1 MRPTPPRA
9 LAPQAEIS
17 ELIEDLHA
25 VGQRLEDLTAGE
37 VDAVADHL
45 GRPFQLRS
53 SQEYSRQHEAIK
65 QAAILNA
72 LPAHIAVLDNRGV
85 IVSVNKAWQRFAEGN
100 ALHGAR
106 WGVGADYLQVC
117 DRAQHCEEARPV
129 AAGIRAVL
137 HQGLARFAI
146 EYPCHGPQEQ
156 RWFLMTVTPLDEVQP
171 GGAVVMHL
179 NISERKRSEETLRRF
194 AAAMD
199 ATSDAIFLTD
209 RASMRFVHVNDA
221 ACRLRELTREQLLAV
236 EPWAMLDISRA
247 ALEHSYD
254 LLIGGSGRQAP
265 IELRRSRS
273 DGRKIWLELRREAQ
287 RTDAGWTIVTLVRD
301 ISTRKLAEQRIAYLN
316 RVHAVLSGINALI
329 VRVGKPQELFDQACR
344 IAIEQ
349 GGFRMA
355 LIGAVEP
362 GSASIVPQASAGVD
376 AALLAAIRA
385 LLASPEGAAS
395 SMIARSLREQRA
407 IVANDSQHDP
417 QVLLGPRYIEAGVRS
432 MAVLPLIVRGA
443 PVGVLALYA
452 SESEFFHAEELT
464 LLGEL
469 AGDIAFAIDHIG
481 KQQRLDY
488 LAYYDELTGLANRSL
503 FLDRV
508 TQHLR
513 SATAGGHRL
522 ALFLVDLERFKNIN
536 DSLGRAAGDALLRQ
550 VADWLTHKAGDAG
563 LFARIGADHF
573 AAMLPVV
580 KPGGE
585 VTRLLEKTIAAFLE
599 HPFRLNDAVFCVS
612 VKVGVA
618 LFPADGGDAATLF
631 KNAEAALKK
640 AKAGGDRYL
649 LYKQAMNATVA
660 GKLTLENQLRLALT
674 QQQFVLHYQPK
685 MALAGAR
692 LSGAEALIRWHDPI
706 SGLVPPGR
714 FIPVLE
720 ETGLI
725 HEVGRWAL
733 RKALEDS
740 RRWRQAGLA
749 AVRVAVNVS
758 PLQLRDPGFI
768 DEIGQAI
775 GGDAQAAASLELEI
789 TETLIM
795 EDVKHSIAC
804 LQAIRAM
811 GVSIAIDDF
820 GTGFSSLSYLAR
832 LPVDTLKI
840 DQSFVADIDSGSQG
854 LALVSTIVGL
864 AHALGLK
871 VVAEGVETEAQA
883 ALLRELRC
891 DEMQG
896 FLFSRPL
903 AGEVFEA
910 RYLAPVG
917 AA

>member
-53 SQEYSRQHEAIK
+53 SQEYSRQHEAVK

-100 ALHGAR
+100 ALQGAH

-117 DRAQHCEEARPV
+117 DRAQHCEQARPV

-146 EYPCHGPQEQ
+146 EYPCHAPQQQ
-156 RWFLMTVTPLDEVQP
+156 RWFEMTVTPLGEARP
-171 GGAVVMHL
+171 TGAVVMHL
-179 NISERKRSEETLRRF
+179 
-194 AAAMD
+194 
-199 ATSDAIFLTD
+199 
-209 RASMRFVHVNDA
+209 
-221 ACRLRELTREQLLAV
+221 
-236 EPWAMLDISRA
+236 
-247 ALEHSYD
+247 
-254 LLIGGSGRQAP
+254 
-265 IELRRSRS
+265 
-273 DGRKIWLELRREAQ
+273 
-287 RTDAGWTIVTLVRD
+287 D

-329 VRVGKPQELFDQACR
+329 VRVGKQQELFDQACR
-344 IAIEQ
+344 IALEQ

-376 AALLAAIRA
+376 AALLTAIRV
-385 LLASPEGAAS
+385 LLASPEGAAN
-395 SMIARSLREQRA
+395 SMLARSLREQRA

-580 KPGGE
+580 KPDGE

-599 HPFRLNDAVFCVS
+599 HPFRLNDAVFRVS